1 LSQPTEPE
9 FSRLVAVEGLEE
21 EGRAFRVEAEEEERK
36 ALARRFGLV
45 VLERLVSEGAI
56 FPEANR
62 GLFRLEARL
71 IADVVQ
77 SCIVTL
83 APVACR
89 LDLPFERLYGTD
101 VHNEWADKDDPG
113 REIFLNLEEDLLP
126 EPFSGGS
133 VDVGEATAEQLALE
147 LNPFPRA
154 PGADFEG
161 YTGND
166 QEGLSEGKEA
176 IGPFAALAGLKGK
189 PGDQV

>member
-1 LSQPTEPE
+1 MSEAARPE

-21 EGRAFRVEAEEEERK
+21 EGRVFRVEAEEEERK
-36 ALARRFGLV
+36 ALSRRFGLV
-45 VLERLVSEGAI
+45 ALKRLVAEGAI

-77 SCIVTL
+77 TCIVTL
-83 APVACR
+83 APVAGR
-89 LDLPFERLYGTD
+89 LDLPFERLYGSD
-101 VHNEWADKDDPG
+101 VHDDWAGNADSG

-126 EPFSGGS
+126 EPFSGDF

-154 PGADFEG
+154 PGAAFEG
-161 YTGND
+161 ISGND
-166 QEGLSEGKEA
+166 QEGLSEGTKDN
-176 IGPFAALAGLKGK
+176 GPFAALAGLRGK
-189 PGDQV
+189 LGNQA